1 MDWDNPIILIVDDEP
16 LNLEVLESF
25 YDGHGYTIM
34 TAANGEEALRS
45 IVERPPD
52 LILLDVMMPGMDG
65 FEVCRRLKRDD
76 GTRFIPVVIVTSLD
90 QRSDKISA
98 IEAGADDFITKPVDE
113 TELLARSASLLKLKK
128 YHDQRNRSYLD
139 IRQITTF
146 FNDVVSGFNPLEFS
160 LDNAYDYMF
169 SSILKGPGQGTGQP
183 SHALV
188 IHYHGSGSNT
198 GKLYSKNTDG
208 SLCEKKIYIKN
219 PVKLCALAGLDGS
232 RDAFMN
238 LRDEGPGL
246 FPEEITA
253 ETGKISD
260 FTCCRSN
267 ESTVVCI
274 NYGRVVGIYDLHVL
288 KDLAMHTI
296 FLDTLAG
303 QVKENED
310 ALLYTVKALARASEV
325 NDEDTGNHIVR
336 VNEYSYEIA
345 TELGL
350 PQKLASEIHFS
361 AQMHDVGK
369 IHTPPEILKKAGK
382 LTEEEWVEVKKH
394 TSYGVK
400 ILGGSPRLETARQ
413 IALNHHERWD
423 GSGYPS
429 GLKGDSIPLAARV
442 VSICDVY
449 DALRNKRVYKPAFD
463 HATTCRIITEGD
475 GRTSPGH
482 FDPEVLSIFKKIT
495 IRFEEIYL
503 EFRDNS
509 AEG

>member
-1 MDWDNPIILIVDDEP
+1 MDWENPLILIVDDEP
-16 LNLEVLESF
+16 WNLEVLESF
-25 YDGHGYTIM
+25 YAGHGYTIRK
-34 TAANGEEALRS
+34 ASNGEEALRS
-45 IVERPPD
+45 VAEEPPD

-65 FEVCRRLKRDD
+65 FEVCRRLKKDD
-76 GTRFIPVVIVTSLD
+76 STRFIPVVIVTSLD

-128 YHDQRNRSYLD
+128 YHDQRNRSYFD

-146 FNDVVSGFNPLEFS
+146 FSDVVSGFNPLDFS
-160 LDNAYDYMF
+160 LDKAYDYMF
-169 SSILKGPGQGTGQP
+169 SSILKRPGQGPGQP

-188 IHYHGSGSNT
+188 IHRSRNGFNAGT
-198 GKLYSKNTDG
+198 LYFKDIDG
-208 SLCEKKIYIKN
+208 SLHEKKISVKD
-219 PVKLCALAGLDGS
+219 PVKFCAPSGPDDSG
-232 RDAFMN
+232 DAFMN
-238 LRDEGPGL
+238 LRDDGAGL
-246 FPEEITA
+246 FPGEVTA
-253 ETGKISD
+253 ETGRISD
-260 FTCCRSN
+260 FTCCRFK
-267 ESTVVCI
+267 ESTVACI
-274 NYGRVVGIYDLHVL
+274 NYSRAVGIYDLHVL

-310 ALLYTVKALARASEV
+310 ALLYTIKALARASEV
-325 NDEDTGNHIVR
+325 NDEDTGNHILR

-350 PQKLASEIHFS
+350 PQKLANEIHYS

-369 IHTPPEILKKAGK
+369 IHTPPELLKKAGR
-382 LTEEEWVEVKKH
+382 LTDEEWVEVKKH
-394 TSYGVK
+394 TLYGVK

-423 GSGYPS
+423 GSGYPA

-449 DALRNKRVYKPAFD
+449 DALRNRRVYKPALD
-463 HATTCRIITEGD
+463 HATVCRIITEGD
-475 GRTSPGH
+475 GRTSPSH
-482 FDPEVLSIFKKIT
+482 FDPEVLSIFKNIHR
-495 IRFEEIYL
+495 RFEEIYL
-503 EFRDNS
+503 DFRDNS